1 MKINKSGLKGL
12 VEPFI
17 LESLDDE
24 FYNVIRIH
32 SSKLLTY
39 NRFDI
44 AIKLFFLEMTK
55 FGVDFSTDLYKEH
68 IRAFSL
74 GKYTEPGQTDKNSI
88 KKFILSF
95 INTYESIK
103 ETGFTKNT
111 SIIPLCK
118 NGTIINGAHRTAAA
132 IYLNQEVECVQLP
145 LEGPSYDFK
154 FFYNRTVS
162 LDYLDMAANKF
173 IEYSNNSYIAL
184 VWPSAVGFD
193 DELDKL
199 IPNVIY
205 KKLVNLTLNG
215 AHNLLAEVYRGEE
228 WLGDRE
234 NNFSGVKGKLVECF
248 KSKNSLRVIAFQSKS
263 LKEVYKVKEKVREL
277 FKIGKHSIHI
287 TDTKQE
293 AIRISR
299 LVFNENSIH
308 FLNYAR
314 PNKFQSTFEQLN
326 QFNLFLKENNISN
339 NEVIL
344 DGSMVLSL
352 YGIRKASDIDY
363 LVDDYSKIV
372 KKTFHQIN
380 NHFDELKYHQ
390 KTNYE
395 LIFNPKNYFYFNNF
409 KFTSFD
415 QLYSMKKKR
424 IEGKDKYDLR
434 LMKSFIEKN
443 KLSLKINLI
452 IQKLLYFK
460 LKFRFKIVILS
471 KKLKLY
477 KQLRKVKRFLI
488 KDKF

>member
-1 MKINKSGLKGL
+1 MK
-12 VEPFI
+12 
-17 LESLDDE
+17 
-24 FYNVIRIH
+24 
-32 SSKLLTY
+32 
-39 NRFDI
+39 
-44 AIKLFFLEMTK
+44 
-55 FGVDFSTDLYKEH
+55 
-68 IRAFSL
+68 
-74 GKYTEPGQTDKNSI
+74 
-88 KKFILSF
+88 
-95 INTYESIK
+95 
-103 ETGFTKNT
+103 
-111 SIIPLCK
+111 
-118 NGTIINGAHRTAAA
+118 
-132 IYLNQEVECVQLP
+132 
-145 LEGPSYDFK
+145 GPSYDFK
-154 FFYNRTVS
+154 FFYNRAVS

-193 DELDKL
+193 DELEEL

-205 KKLVNLTLNG
+205 KKQVNLTLNG
-215 AHNLLAEVYRGEE
+215 AHNLLAEVYHGEE
-228 WLGDRE
+228 WLGDRQ
-234 NNFSGVKGKLVECF
+234 NNFSGFKGKLVECF
-248 KSKNSLRVIAFQSKS
+248 KSKNSLRVIAFQSES
-263 LKEVYKVKEKVREL
+263 LKEVYKVKEKVRDI

-299 LVFNENSIH
+299 LVFNENSLH

-339 NEVIL
+339 NEVIF

-452 IQKLLYFK
+452 IQKLLYFN
-460 LKFRFKIVILS
+460 
-471 KKLKLY
+471 
-477 KQLRKVKRFLI
+477 
-488 KDKF
+488 

>member
-1 MKINKSGLKGL
+1 
-12 VEPFI
+12 
-17 LESLDDE
+17 
-24 FYNVIRIH
+24 
-32 SSKLLTY
+32 
-39 NRFDI
+39 
-44 AIKLFFLEMTK
+44 MTK

-215 AHNLLAEVYRGEE
+215 AHNLLAAVYRGEE
-228 WLGDRE
+228 WLGGRE

-248 KSKNSLRVIAFQSKS
+248 KSKNSLRVIAFQSKNI
-263 LKEVYKVKEKVREL
+263 KEVYKVKEKVREI

-326 QFNLFLKENNISN
+326 QFSLFIKENNIN
-339 NEVIL
+339 INEIIL

-363 LVDDYSKIV
+363 LIH
-372 KKTFHQIN
+372 KKTKLVNKTIRHIQY
-380 NHFDELKYHQ
+380 HFDELKYHQ
-390 KTNYE
+390 KTNNE
-395 LIFNPKNYFYFNNF
+395 LIYNPTNYFHYDDF
-409 KFTSFD
+409 KFISFN
-415 QLYSMKKKR
+415 QLYKMKKNR
-424 IEGKDKYDLR
+424 LERKDEYDLE
-434 LMKSFIEKN
+434 LMKSLIEKN
-443 KLSLKINLI
+443 TFRFYSNVFFQKKMYFRIKFRNQIVLFLKKINLY
-452 IQKLLYFK
+452 K
-460 LKFRFKIVILS
+460 KFRKM
-471 KKLKLY
+471 
-477 KQLRKVKRFLI
+477 KRFF
-488 KDKF
+488 KKN